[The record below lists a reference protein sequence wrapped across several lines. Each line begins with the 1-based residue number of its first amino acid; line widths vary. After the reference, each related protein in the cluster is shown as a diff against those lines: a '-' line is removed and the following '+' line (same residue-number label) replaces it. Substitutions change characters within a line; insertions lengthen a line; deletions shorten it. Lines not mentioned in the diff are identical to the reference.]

1 MEIHLSP
8 NDGVPTYR
16 QIVRQVKY
24 LVASGR
30 LRPGEELP
38 PIRVL
43 AERLTINP
51 NTVARAY
58 RELEQEGVV
67 TKRSTTGTYVS
78 DAGSPLAREECL
90 KILALYAP
98 TAKDLRYVVGIFKIT
113 NDLERVGD
121 LAVNIAERA
130 LSREG
135 REDRE
140 GLAELGAMSEACGA
154 MLRGA
159 LDAFVK
165 QDRRKAEEVLK
176 MDDQVDDLLVKTYE
190 QQREIME
197 NGRGDVRGGLLI
209 LSVAKNLE
217 RIADHCTNVA
227 EDVIYMVAGDLVRH
241 TH

>member
-1 MEIHLSP
+1 MTRHFLREME
-8 NDGVPTYR
+8 
-16 QIVRQVKY
+16 Q
-24 LVASGR
+24 
-30 LRPGEELP
+30 
-38 PIRVL
+38 
-43 AERLTINP
+43 LTRD
-51 NTVARAY
+51 VMVMGGLCESA
-58 RELEQEGVV
+58 V
-67 TKRSTTGTYVS
+67 TRSVNAFLVS
-78 DAGSPLAREECL
+78 DHATAQAVIDGDSEVNALELRIEEEVL

-121 LAVNIAERA
+121 LAVNISERA
-130 LSREG
+130 LDREG
-135 REDRE
+135 RESRE

-165 QDRRKAEEVLK
+165 QDRRCAEEVLR
-176 MDDQVDDLLVKTYE
+176 MDDQVDDLLAKTYE
-190 QQREIME
+190 QQRELME
-197 NGRGDVRGGLLI
+197 NDRGDVRAGLLI
-209 LSVAKNLE
+209 LSTAKYLE

>member
-1 MEIHLSP
+1 MTRHFLREMEQLTR
-8 NDGVPTYR
+8 DVMVMGGLCEAAVTRGVNAF
-16 QIVRQVKY
+16 
-24 LVASGR
+24 L
-30 LRPGEELP
+30 
-38 PIRVL
+38 
-43 AERLTINP
+43 
-51 NTVARAY
+51 
-58 RELEQEGVV
+58 
-67 TKRSTTGTYVS
+67 VS
-78 DAGSPLAREECL
+78 DHSTAQTVIDGDGEDNALELRIEEEVL

-121 LAVNIAERA
+121 LAVNISERA
-130 LSREG
+130 LGREG

-165 QDRRKAEEVLK
+165 QDRRRAEEVLK
-176 MDDQVDDLLVKTYE
+176 MDDQVDDLLAKTYE
-190 QQREIME
+190 QQRELME
-197 NGRGDVRGGLLI
+197 TGRGDVRAGLLI
-209 LSVAKNLE
+209 LSTAKYLE

>member
-1 MEIHLSP
+1 MTRHFLREMEQLTRDVMVMGGLCESA
-8 NDGVPTYR
+8 VTR
-16 QIVRQVKY
+16 AVKAF
-24 LVASGR
+24 L
-30 LRPGEELP
+30 
-38 PIRVL
+38 
-43 AERLTINP
+43 
-51 NTVARAY
+51 
-58 RELEQEGVV
+58 
-67 TKRSTTGTYVS
+67 VS
-78 DAGSPLAREECL
+78 DHETAQTVVDGDGEINALELRIEEEVL

-121 LAVNIAERA
+121 LAVNISERA

-165 QDRRKAEEVLK
+165 QDRRRAEEVLE
-176 MDDQVDDLLVKTYE
+176 MDDQVDDLLARTYE
-190 QQREIME
+190 QQRELME
-197 NGRGDVRGGLLI
+197 TGKGDVRAGLLI
-209 LSVAKNLE
+209 LSTAKYLE

>member
-1 MEIHLSP
+1 MTRHFLREMEQLTRDVMVMGGLCESAVTR
-8 NDGVPTYR
+8 GV
-16 QIVRQVKY
+16 KAF
-24 LVASGR
+24 L
-30 LRPGEELP
+30 
-38 PIRVL
+38 
-43 AERLTINP
+43 
-51 NTVARAY
+51 
-58 RELEQEGVV
+58 
-67 TKRSTTGTYVS
+67 VS
-78 DAGSPLAREECL
+78 DHSTAQTVIDGDGEVNALELRIEEEVL

-121 LAVNIAERA
+121 LAVNISERA
-130 LSREG
+130 LGREG

-165 QDRRKAEEVLK
+165 QDRRRAEEVLK
-176 MDDQVDDLLVKTYE
+176 MDDQVDDLLAKTYE
-190 QQREIME
+190 QQRELME
-197 NGRGDVRGGLLI
+197 TGRGDVRAGLLI
-209 LSVAKNLE
+209 LSTAKYLE

>member
-1 MEIHLSP
+1 MTRHFLREMEQLTRDVMVMGGLCESA
-8 NDGVPTYR
+8 VTR
-16 QIVRQVKY
+16 SVKAF
-24 LVASGR
+24 LVADHETAQTVVEGDGEINALE
-30 LRPGEELP
+30 LRIEEE
-38 PIRVL
+38 V
-43 AERLTINP
+43 
-51 NTVARAY
+51 
-58 RELEQEGVV
+58 
-67 TKRSTTGTYVS
+67 
-78 DAGSPLAREECL
+78 L

-121 LAVNIAERA
+121 LAVNISERA

-165 QDRRKAEEVLK
+165 QDRRKAEEVLR

-190 QQREIME
+190 QQRELME
-197 NGRGDVRGGLLI
+197 TGRGDVRAGLLI
-209 LSVAKNLE
+209 LSTAKYLE

>member
-1 MEIHLSP
+1 MTRHFLREMEQLTRDVMVMGGLCESAVTR
-8 NDGVPTYR
+8 GV
-16 QIVRQVKY
+16 KAF
-24 LVASGR
+24 LVADVATAQAVIDGDGEINALE
-30 LRPGEELP
+30 LRIEEE
-38 PIRVL
+38 V
-43 AERLTINP
+43 
-51 NTVARAY
+51 
-58 RELEQEGVV
+58 
-67 TKRSTTGTYVS
+67 
-78 DAGSPLAREECL
+78 L

-121 LAVNIAERA
+121 LATNIAERA

-140 GLAELGAMSEACGA
+140 GLAELGAMSETCGA

-165 QDRRKAEEVLK
+165 QDRRRAEDVLR
-176 MDDQVDDLLVKTYE
+176 MDDQVDELLAKTYE
-190 QQREIME
+190 QQRALME
-197 NGRGDVRGGLLI
+197 SERTDVRAGLLI
-209 LSVAKNLE
+209 LSTAKYLE

-227 EDVIYMVAGDLVRH
+227 EDVIYMVSGDLVRH

>member
-1 MEIHLSP
+1 MTRHFLREMEQLTRDVMVMGGLCESAVTR
-8 NDGVPTYR
+8 GV
-16 QIVRQVKY
+16 KAF
-24 LVASGR
+24 L
-30 LRPGEELP
+30 
-38 PIRVL
+38 
-43 AERLTINP
+43 
-51 NTVARAY
+51 
-58 RELEQEGVV
+58 
-67 TKRSTTGTYVS
+67 VS
-78 DAGSPLAREECL
+78 DHGTAQTVIDGDGEINALELRIEEEVL

-121 LAVNIAERA
+121 LAVNISERA
-130 LSREG
+130 LGREG

-165 QDRRKAEEVLK
+165 QDRRRAEEVLK
-176 MDDQVDDLLVKTYE
+176 MDDQVDDLLAKTYE
-190 QQREIME
+190 QQRELME
-197 NGRGDVRGGLLI
+197 TGRGDVRAGLLI
-209 LSVAKNLE
+209 LSTAKYLE

>member
-1 MEIHLSP
+1 MTRHFLREMEQLTRDVMVMGGLCESAVTR
-8 NDGVPTYR
+8 GV
-16 QIVRQVKY
+16 KAF
-24 LVASGR
+24 L
-30 LRPGEELP
+30 
-38 PIRVL
+38 
-43 AERLTINP
+43 
-51 NTVARAY
+51 
-58 RELEQEGVV
+58 
-67 TKRSTTGTYVS
+67 VS
-78 DAGSPLAREECL
+78 DHETAQTVVEGDGEINALELRIEEEVL

-121 LAVNIAERA
+121 LAVNISERA

-165 QDRRKAEEVLK
+165 QDRRRAEEVLK
-176 MDDQVDDLLVKTYE
+176 MDDQVDDLLAKTYE
-190 QQREIME
+190 QQRELME
-197 NGRGDVRGGLLI
+197 TGRGDVRAGLLI
-209 LSVAKNLE
+209 LSTAKYLE

>member
-1 MEIHLSP
+1 MTRHFLREMEQLTRDVMVMGGLCESAVTR
-8 NDGVPTYR
+8 GV
-16 QIVRQVKY
+16 KAF
-24 LVASGR
+24 L
-30 LRPGEELP
+30 
-38 PIRVL
+38 
-43 AERLTINP
+43 
-51 NTVARAY
+51 
-58 RELEQEGVV
+58 
-67 TKRSTTGTYVS
+67 VS
-78 DAGSPLAREECL
+78 DHTTAQTVVDGDGEINALELRIEEEVL

-121 LAVNIAERA
+121 LAVNISERA

-140 GLAELGAMSEACGA
+140 GLAELGAMGEACGA

-165 QDRRKAEEVLK
+165 QDRRKAEEVLR

-190 QQREIME
+190 QQRELME
-197 NGRGDVRGGLLI
+197 SGKGDVRAGLLI
-209 LSVAKNLE
+209 LSTAKYLE
-217 RIADHCTNVA
+217 RIADHSTNVA

-241 TH
+241 AH

>member
-1 MEIHLSP
+1 MTRHFLREME
-8 NDGVPTYR
+8 
-16 QIVRQVKY
+16 Q
-24 LVASGR
+24 
-30 LRPGEELP
+30 
-38 PIRVL
+38 
-43 AERLTINP
+43 LTRD
-51 NTVARAY
+51 VMVMGGLCESA
-58 RELEQEGVV
+58 V
-67 TKRSTTGTYVS
+67 TRSVNAFLVS
-78 DAGSPLAREECL
+78 DHATAQAVIDGDSEVNALELRIEEEVL

-121 LAVNIAERA
+121 LAVNISERA
-130 LSREG
+130 LGREG
-135 REDRE
+135 RESRE

-165 QDRRKAEEVLK
+165 QDRRRAEEVLK
-176 MDDQVDDLLVKTYE
+176 MDDQVDDLLAKTYE
-190 QQREIME
+190 QQRELME
-197 NGRGDVRGGLLI
+197 NDRGDVRAGLLI
-209 LSVAKNLE
+209 LSTAKYLE